1 MTVTLP
7 HALTRTVRIGA
18 TPDVVFGFFT
28 DSERWARWWGA
39 GSTIDPRPGGR
50 VVIRYPNAVE
60 AAGEVLAIEP
70 PRRLDFTFGYTSG
83 EPIPAGAS
91 RVSIVLEA
99 DAGGTRLHLTHAFSE
114 PGACEAHAQGWRY
127 QLAVFANAVAD
138 VLNAGAADRVDAW
151 FAAWQLD
158 DDGARSRALA
168 AVASPAVSFRD
179 RFSLVDG
186 IDDLVPH
193 IAAPAGS
200 CRASWSRA
208 PAASATVRAWCWPTG
223 RP

>member
-1 MTVTLP
+1 MAPRLP
-7 HALTRTVRIGA
+7 
-18 TPDVVFGFFT
+18 
-28 DSERWARWWGA
+28 
-39 GSTIDPRPGGR
+39 GSWP
-50 VVIRYPNAVE
+50 
-60 AAGEVLAIEP
+60 
-70 PRRLDFTFGYTSG
+70 S
-83 EPIPAGAS
+83 
-91 RVSIVLEA
+91 

-114 PGACEAHAQGWRY
+114 PGACEAHVQGWRY

-158 DDGARSRALA
+158 DDAARSRALA

-193 IAAPAGS
+193 VAAARRFMPGVLIARSGGLRHCQGMVLADWTATGGDGQPRGS
-200 CRASWSRA
+200 GTNVFELDAQGRITRVTGFWS
-208 PAASATVRAWCWPTG
+208 
-223 RP
+223 